1 MTPAEFNSLATQV
14 QLEIFDKYFEED
26 NLFLRQQTN
35 DSEYAN
41 RVKTVEEKISIFEEQ
56 KTLETPYDLN
66 TLTPSFYK
74 LGSVTYVRSTLN
86 PFGPNYATTLEEV
99 TQHEF
104 NLINKSPLTRPS
116 DTFPIFTLRNNQL
129 KISPPITELTI
140 NYVRKPKDVRWGF
153 TLGSLG
159 QYLYD
164 NRTFDSGT
172 FIIGGTLG
180 LNLPSTAPST
190 TEASPGLYT
199 NIPTTSSGV
208 GQGAVVNIQISG
220 TPTPPATT
228 VELLT
233 TNTSFTISN
242 LDKSSGYQVGDT
254 LTVSAGS
261 FGNLNQDITTLPII
275 SDNLLDGGTPT
286 TQGSIQFEL
295 SDIDQTDI
303 ILKILQY
310 AGVIIRDPQIVQTAT
325 TLQQQDEVAEK
336 T

>member
-1 MTPAEFNSLATQV
+1 MINVNTVYQTVLFILNKEQRGYMTPAEFNSLATQV
-14 QLEIFDKYFEED
+14 QLEIFDKYFED
-26 NLFLRQQTN
+26 LNVFLRQQTN

-56 KTLETPYDLN
+56 QTLETPYDLN
-66 TLTPSFYK
+66 TLTPGFYK
-74 LGSVTYVRSTLN
+74 LGSVTYVRSSLN

-129 KISPPITELTI
+129 KISPSITELTI
-140 NYVRKPKDVRWGF
+140 NYVRKPKNVRWGY
-153 TLGSLG
+153 TTGSLG

-164 NRTFDSGT
+164 ETVYNPPTY
-172 FIIGGTLG
+172 
-180 LNLPSTAPST
+180 PSATD
-190 TEASPGLYT
+190 
-199 NIPTTSSGV
+199 PTT
-208 GQGAVVNIQISG
+208 
-220 TPTPPATT
+220 
-228 VELLT
+228 
-233 TNTSFTISN
+233 
-242 LDKSSGYQVGDT
+242 
-254 LTVSAGS
+254 AGS
-261 FGNLNQDITTLPII
+261 T
-275 SDNLLDGGTPT
+275 
-286 TQGSIQFEL
+286 QFEL

>member
-1 MTPAEFNSLATQV
+1 MINVNTVYQTVLFILNKEQRGYMTPAEFNSLATQV

-56 KTLETPYDLN
+56 QTLETPYDLN
-66 TLTPSFYK
+66 TLTPGFYK
-74 LGSVTYVRSTLN
+74 LGSVTYVRSSLN

-129 KISPPITELTI
+129 KISPSITELTI
-140 NYVRKPKDVRWGF
+140 NYVRKPKNVRWGY
-153 TLGSLG
+153 TTGSLG

-164 NRTFDSGT
+164 ETVYNPPTY
-172 FIIGGTLG
+172 
-180 LNLPSTAPST
+180 PSATD
-190 TEASPGLYT
+190 
-199 NIPTTSSGV
+199 PTT
-208 GQGAVVNIQISG
+208 
-220 TPTPPATT
+220 
-228 VELLT
+228 
-233 TNTSFTISN
+233 
-242 LDKSSGYQVGDT
+242 
-254 LTVSAGS
+254 AGS
-261 FGNLNQDITTLPII
+261 T
-275 SDNLLDGGTPT
+275 
-286 TQGSIQFEL
+286 QFEL

>member
-1 MTPAEFNSLATQV
+1 MINVNTVYQTVLFILNKEQRGYMTPAEFNSLATQV
-14 QLEIFDKYFEED
+14 QLEIFDKYFED
-26 NLFLRQQTN
+26 LNVFLRQQTN

-56 KTLETPYDLN
+56 QTLETPYDLN
-66 TLTPSFYK
+66 TLTPGFYK
-74 LGSVTYVRSTLN
+74 LGSVTYVRSSLN

-129 KISPPITELTI
+129 KISPSITELTI
-140 NYVRKPKDVRWGF
+140 NYVRKPKNVRWGY
-153 TLGSLG
+153 TTGSLG

-164 NRTFDSGT
+164 ETVYNPPTY
-172 FIIGGTLG
+172 
-180 LNLPSTAPST
+180 PSATD
-190 TEASPGLYT
+190 
-199 NIPTTSSGV
+199 PTT
-208 GQGAVVNIQISG
+208 
-220 TPTPPATT
+220 
-228 VELLT
+228 
-233 TNTSFTISN
+233 
-242 LDKSSGYQVGDT
+242 
-254 LTVSAGS
+254 AGS
-261 FGNLNQDITTLPII
+261 T
-275 SDNLLDGGTPT
+275 
-286 TQGSIQFEL
+286 QFEL
-295 SDIDQTDI
+295 SDIDQTDV